1 MTEITSRLSTALAWP
16 EKRGGEDPQNHA
28 MRLLAL
34 ATIVIAGST
43 PASAQDVVLRGGNV
57 VDVQTGEVTV
67 APYSF
72 VTALFKP
79 CRRGWRHQRPRPF
92 YSPRKLPNSNAA
104 IVLGV

>member
-67 APYSF
+67 ASVLIRDGVIQAVSSRLAAP
-72 VTALFKP
+72 AP
-79 CRRGWRHQRPRPF
+79 APF
-92 YSPRKLPNSNAA
+92 L
-104 IVLGV
+104 